1 MVPAP
6 CDSTAPVPPPAYQRA
21 LAKHSASLHLDARTI
36 VETLHLLALCRL
48 AVRLARPGSPAALPK
63 GPGGAPRV
71 YSDASLLLIALLRT
85 LWRLSLRDMRDWLV
99 AWPALAAACGLP
111 ADDRGRPRVPSPGT
125 MSKRAAQAG
134 APPYEVLFVEA
145 VRQALRARLIG
156 ARDLIIDSAPIKAWR
171 RADPDARYGHA
182 PAHHP
187 TAFLQ
192 GFRLHTLLCRGSGL
206 PGTRARVSFRL
217 APANQPGTRVRVSPF
232 ARPLL
237 ALAARLYGLR
247 VRTVR
252 LDAAYWGPAL
262 IAWIHTTLHAT
273 AVIPWN
279 PKRTKPTR
287 KRVPRLP
294 AAHLDPRGT
303 GQAHQHGVPS
313 GSVLRAHHALLPPGT
328 LWVSPA
334 AGRLDRRDP
343 AGRPHLHRRHRRR
356 PGCAACRAPRPR
368 PLPQAR
374 PRPRLGGPPRE
385 LRNALR
391 AACILLHYLNRP
403 LDEMPHLVT
412 PKIEPRRGSVVP
424 ELSYGCS
431 NSDIVHPQGFA

>member
-6 CDSTAPVPPPAYQRA
+6 CNGTAPVPPPAYQRA
-21 LAKHSASLHLDARTI
+21 LAKHRSGLHLDARTI
-36 VETLHLLALCRL
+36 VETLHLLALCQL
-48 AVRLARPGSPAALPK
+48 AVRLARPASPAALPK

-71 YSDASLLLIALLRT
+71 YNDASLLLIALLRT
-85 LWRLSLRDMRDWLV
+85 LWRLSLRDMHDWLV

-111 ADDRGRPRVPSPGT
+111 ADRQGRPRVPSPAT
-125 MSKRAAQAG
+125 MSKRAAAAG
-134 APPYEVLFVEA
+134 APPYEVLLMEA

-206 PGTRARVSFRL
+206 PVAFRL
-217 APANQPGTRVRVSPF
+217 APANQHDAPF

-237 ALAARLYGLR
+237 ALAVRLYGLR

-262 IAWIHTTLHAT
+262 IAWIHTALGAV

-279 PKRTKPTR
+279 PKRTKDR
-287 KRVPRLP
+287 
-294 AAHLDPRGT
+294 
-303 GQAHQHGVPS
+303 S
-313 GSVLRAHHALLPPGT
+313 CLPPTWTRAELGKRT
-328 LWVSPA
+328 SIERFFGRAMLFFRLQRPPLAGWTAVTQRA
-334 AGRLDRRDP
+334 ALTYTASIVVGLAAQH
-343 AGRPHLHRRHRRR
+343 AGRPDLVRSPKRVLAHDWE
-356 PGCAACRAPRPR
+356 G
-368 PLPQAR
+368 
-374 PRPRLGGPPRE
+374 
-385 LRNALR
+385 
-391 AACILLHYLNRP
+391 LL
-403 LDEMPHLVT
+403 V
-412 PKIEPRRGSVVP
+412 S
-424 ELSYGCS
+424 
-431 NSDIVHPQGFA
+431 